1 MSFALETVVGSSLV
15 LAVGLALLLVVRR
28 QSAASRHWLLAA
40 ALMCAVLQPVLN
52 RVMPAWTISP
62 QWITMPRSSV
72 ADPAPAVS
80 VSSVLAEAVTPVTP
94 VAQSSLGLVDVL
106 LVIWSIGVA
115 AGVGA
120 LLVGVVWLLWLGRRS
135 STAGANWLT
144 CACEMRAAIGLR
156 REVRVRITPHPAL
169 LVTWG
174 IVHPVIL
181 LPADADT
188 WPDDRVRL
196 VLAHELAHVV
206 RRDWLVQFTAE
217 CARAINWFNPLFWIA
232 CARLRRESEQ
242 ACDDTVLDLGIDPAA
257 YASHLVVLARAFSLH
272 GRTWLPAP
280 SIARPSTLERRVRA
294 MLNPQ
299 VVRRPMS
306 LVRRMTVVAVLLA
319 ATMPIAIAASQT
331 RATVTGK
338 ITDPSG
344 LPLPDATV
352 RAVAVAGGAAIETKT
367 DSTGAFQLSD
377 VPLGEYMFS
386 TRYPGFSSQRQRIRI
401 SGDYSVALRAQVGKL
416 SETVTVKHGD
426 PVMPD
431 KPALALP
438 GAPPCGST
446 SVGGNLKPPRK
457 LRNVSPHYRQAWV
470 GAGVEGNVL
479 LEARIGTD
487 GRVRSVEVVSPS
499 NAELEDEAMAA
510 VSQWEFSPTY
520 LNCEAV
526 EVRMFVT
533 VSFKAE

>member
-1 MSFALETVVGSSLV
+1 
-15 LAVGLALLLVVRR
+15 
-28 QSAASRHWLLAA
+28 
-40 ALMCAVLQPVLN
+40 
-52 RVMPAWTISP
+52 
-62 QWITMPRSSV
+62 
-72 ADPAPAVS
+72 
-80 VSSVLAEAVTPVTP
+80 
-94 VAQSSLGLVDVL
+94 
-106 LVIWSIGVA
+106 
-115 AGVGA
+115 
-120 LLVGVVWLLWLGRRS
+120 
-135 STAGANWLT
+135 
-144 CACEMRAAIGLR
+144 
-156 REVRVRITPHPAL
+156 
-169 LVTWG
+169 
-174 IVHPVIL
+174 
-181 LPADADT
+181 
-188 WPDDRVRL
+188 
-196 VLAHELAHVV
+196 
-206 RRDWLVQFTAE
+206 
-217 CARAINWFNPLFWIA
+217 
-232 CARLRRESEQ
+232 
-242 ACDDTVLDLGIDPAA
+242 
-257 YASHLVVLARAFSLH
+257 
-272 GRTWLPAP
+272 
-280 SIARPSTLERRVRA
+280 
-294 MLNPQ
+294 
-299 VVRRPMS
+299 MS
-306 LVRRMTVVAVLLA
+306 LVRRMTVMAVLLA

-331 RATVTGK
+331 RATVTGT

-352 RAVAVAGGAAIETKT
+352 RAVAVAGGATIEAKT

-426 PVMPD
+426 PVVPD
-431 KPALALP
+431 KPALAMP
-438 GAPPCGST
+438 RVPPCGST

-457 LRNVSPHYRQAWV
+457 LRNVSPHYRQAWA